1 MVAVIRV
8 PALIKRVSEK
18 VASAGKTRQKMAS
31 KRSLQVVNEHFE
43 PFFNAGLSSAALLRQ
58 PLRVFAVWLM
68 ALVLAGCGEKPQ
80 PLLMTSG
87 DNYPDNLSQWQ
98 ILSINGN
105 SMELAD
111 TVVPYEL
118 NTPLFTDYASKLR
131 TLWIPQGQQAS
142 VVDDEIQYPVG
153 TVISKT
159 FYYPVANGA
168 TLQASEGEKSLFSP
182 EKGLPLDKVRLVET
196 RLLVHQEDGWVALPY
211 VWNEQQTDAVLEW
224 AGDSMQLTVTGIDG
238 STEEKPFAYIIPDAN
253 QCAGCHAEDDSRQA
267 VKPLGPKIR
276 HLNRNFTY
284 AYGEENQLT
293 HLIKAGLLTGL
304 DDVKSASQNAL
315 WPNGRPDETL
325 AHRARSYLDAN
336 CSHCH
341 NPKGAARTSGLFL
354 TMDTPLDATLGLCKR
369 PIAAGKGAGNRP
381 VDILPGHADQSILT
395 YRMETLEPGE
405 MMPELGRSLS
415 HTKGVAL
422 VSEWINQMDSDDNP
436 CAGGGYSY

>member
-1 MVAVIRV
+1 MSDVIRV
-8 PALIKRVSEK
+8 SAWIK
-18 VASAGKTRQKMAS
+18 M
-31 KRSLQVVNEHFE
+31 F
-43 PFFNAGLSSAALLRQ
+43 P
-58 PLRVFAVWLM
+58 VWLL
-68 ALVLAGCGEKPQ
+68 ALVLAGCGDKPQ

-98 ILSINGN
+98 ILSISGG
-105 SMELAD
+105 SLELAD
-111 TVVPYEL
+111 AVVPYEL

-131 TLWIPQGQQAS
+131 TLWIPEGKQAT
-142 VVDDEIQYPVG
+142 VVDGEIQYPVG
-153 TVISKT
+153 TIISKT
-159 FYYPVANGA
+159 FYYPIASGSV
-168 TLQASEGEKSLFSP
+168 LKASEGEETLFSP
-182 EKGLPLDKVRLVET
+182 DNGLPMDKVKLIET
-196 RLLVHQEDGWVALPY
+196 RLLVHQDDGWVALPY

-224 AGDSMQLTVTGIDG
+224 AGDSMQLTLSGIESSIDDA
-238 STEEKPFAYIIPDAN
+238 TKETPFTYIIPDAN
-253 QCAGCHAEDDSRQA
+253 QCAGCHAEEDSRQA

-284 AYGEENQLT
+284 ATGEDNQLSYLT
-293 HLIKAGLLTGL
+293 KAGLLTGL
-304 DDVKSASQNAL
+304 DNVASAPQNAL

-341 NPKGAARTSGLFL
+341 NPNGAARTSGLFL
-354 TMDTPLDATLGLCKR
+354 TMDTPLDATFGLCKR

-415 HTKGVAL
+415 HAKGVEL
-422 VSEWINQMDSDDNP
+422 VSQWINQMDSEGEP
-436 CAGGGYSY
+436 CAGGGYGS